1 MSPREEFLWPE
12 RWYDGPGAAM
22 VRARGMRLRALA
34 LAVAVALLQAGPVH
48 APSTEVV
55 RVSPAVGSSA
65 GGTVVAVRCVGLS
78 HRSSFP

>member
-12 RWYDGPGAAM
+12 RWYDGPSAAM
-22 VRARGMRLRALA
+22 VRARGMRLLALA

>member
-1 MSPREEFLWPE
+1 
-12 RWYDGPGAAM
+12 
-22 VRARGMRLRALA
+22 
-34 LAVAVALLQAGPVH
+34 VAVALLQAGPVH

>member
-1 MSPREEFLWPE
+1 
-12 RWYDGPGAAM
+12 
-22 VRARGMRLRALA
+22 
-34 LAVAVALLQAGPVH
+34 VH